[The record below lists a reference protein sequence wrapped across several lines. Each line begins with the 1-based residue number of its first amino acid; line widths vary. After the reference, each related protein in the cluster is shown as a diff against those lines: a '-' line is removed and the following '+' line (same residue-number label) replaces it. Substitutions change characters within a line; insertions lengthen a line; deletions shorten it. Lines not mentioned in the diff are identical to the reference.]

1 MRCVRSAGYGGEVGR
16 GEDERTPERFFDGFP
31 DGLTLYN
38 AVAQAVADIGE
49 ASIRVT
55 KSQIAFRRR
64 TGFALLWRP
73 GQYISSDVPAVL
85 SIALPQEVVS
95 DRFKSVVHPSTR
107 MWLHHIEV
115 REAGQIDDEVRG
127 WLTDAYDNAR

>member
-1 MRCVRSAGYGGEVGR
+1 MGR
-16 GEDERTPERFFDGFP
+16 GEDEHTPERFFDGLP
-31 DGLTLYN
+31 DGLALYN
-38 AVAQAVADIGE
+38 AVAQTVADIGE

-64 TGFALLWRP
+64 TSFALLWRP
-73 GQYISSDVPAVL
+73 GQYISSEVPAVL

-95 DRFKSVVHPSTR
+95 DRFTSVVHPSPR
-107 MWLHHIEV
+107 IWLHHIEL

-127 WLTDAYDNAR
+127 WLTDAYDVAR